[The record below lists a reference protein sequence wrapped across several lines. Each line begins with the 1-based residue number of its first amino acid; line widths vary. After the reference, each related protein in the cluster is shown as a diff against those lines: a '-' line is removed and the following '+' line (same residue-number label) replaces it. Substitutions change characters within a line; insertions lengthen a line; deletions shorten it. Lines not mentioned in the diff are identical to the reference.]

1 MGEQKRSGSFSWHAR
16 KIEEILFSSKWI
28 FTRKMNCIELCEP
41 RKMMPTSSTN
51 CVLFALKES
60 IILKPKLLMV
70 WAHRIDTWWKVCNN
84 GDFRSLLKNGKN
96 LPLAQ
101 AMMIHSR
108 RRGNAMINFI
118 FIIVSIYRQL
128 WWCMVLFILRTIPAK
143 ITIIRASSHFWWAF

>member
-51 CVLFALKES
+51 CLLFALKES

-70 WAHRIDTWWKVCNN
+70 WAHRIDTWWKVYNN

-118 FIIVSIYRQL
+118 FIIFNLQTIVV
-128 WWCMVLFILRTIPAK
+128 MVHGSFHLEDNPAK